1 MTPSIQC
8 IYFVFHKELKQ
19 DFLSTIFFL
28 SLLSEVVEK
37 SALPTKKRSTWKW
50 NLPLE
55 SIKKGELIKLEMS
68 EDEARDNSNTIR
80 TIVHRFQKKTPS
92 KKFTVRLVINDVA
105 EELDWEGIG
114 IWRTR

>member
-1 MTPSIQC
+1 MN
-8 IYFVFHKELKQ
+8 K
-19 DFLSTIFFL
+19 TIKP
-28 SLLSEVVEK
+28 VVVK
-37 SALPTKKRSTWKW
+37 SQLPTSNRGKW

-68 EDEARDNSNTIR
+68 EDEARDYSNTIR

-105 EELDWEGIG
+105 EELGWEGIG

>member
-1 MTPSIQC
+1 MN
-8 IYFVFHKELKQ
+8 K
-19 DFLSTIFFL
+19 TIKP
-28 SLLSEVVEK
+28 VVEK

-92 KKFTVRLVINDVA
+92 VVNPSGLLPGVNHCRIRASAEGVENRRMMASHAGSHRVDV
-105 EELDWEGIG
+105 EEAV
-114 IWRTR
+114 

>member
-1 MTPSIQC
+1 MYILC
-8 IYFVFHKELKQ
+8 ISQGTQTGLFMNK
-19 DFLSTIFFL
+19 TIKP
-28 SLLSEVVEK
+28 VVEK